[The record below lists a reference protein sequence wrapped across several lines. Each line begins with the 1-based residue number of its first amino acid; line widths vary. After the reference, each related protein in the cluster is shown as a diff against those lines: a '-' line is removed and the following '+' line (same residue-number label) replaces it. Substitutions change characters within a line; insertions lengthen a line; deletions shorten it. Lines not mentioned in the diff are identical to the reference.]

1 MAENWTIKSAEP
13 KEDVSVQ
20 EAEQAVVEEA
30 IANTPNVEIPQ
41 DDGVYKVNLD
51 EPLIPTEDA
60 VQEQQT
66 EEVPVQPEAEGSEAV
81 SETPDSESPEEVE
94 APLELIAEEETPLEK
109 DEEANID
116 QGRVEQQHETAA
128 PPPQQEEVPQVQLP
142 ENVEKLIQFMDET
155 GGTVEDYVALNRDV
169 SQLDNISLLREYY
182 KKSKPFLS
190 DDQITRQLNK
200 KFFYDE
206 DADPDEIEDKKIA
219 FQEEL
224 FKAQKSF
231 EDNKKKYY
239 ADLKLNKQNSIDPEY
254 QQAYEGWNNY
264 QQQLQQS
271 QQLEQ
276 DFKAKTANVFNDEF
290 KGFEYK
296 VGENKYRY
304 KVNDRDKVRDFQ
316 SDITN
321 FVQQFLGEDGSVADA
336 AGYHKALFAAQNA
349 DKLANHFYEQG
360 RADAIKEAAKEAKNI
375 DMSPRQDASAIVT
388 PSGQKFRVVS
398 GDSSNKLRIKM
409 KQ

>member
-30 IANTPNVEIPQ
+30 IADTPNVEIPQ

-116 QGRVEQQHETAA
+116 QGRVEQQHEASA

-169 SQLDNISLLREYY
+169 TKLDNISLLREYY

-304 KVNDRDKVRDFQ
+304 KVNDRDEVRDFQ